1 VLRSLCAAL
10 VLLAVAAAPA
20 AAEFTPGADGAGDP
34 FYPNAGNG
42 GYDVSHYSL
51 KLDYEPQ
58 NEQLAGDVSISARAT
73 QDLSSFNLDL
83 RGYKVQSVTV
93 NGSAASFSRKGQELT
108 ITPSAGLRRDRDFS
122 VRVVYDGHANYVLD
136 PDKSKD
142 GWIPTATVPS
152 W

>member
-1 VLRSLCAAL
+1 
-10 VLLAVAAAPA
+10 
-20 AAEFTPGADGAGDP
+20 
-34 FYPNAGNG
+34 
-42 GYDVSHYSL
+42 
-51 KLDYEPQ
+51 
-58 NEQLAGDVSISARAT
+58 
-73 QDLSSFNLDL
+73 
-83 RGYKVQSVTV
+83 VQSVTV